1 MIKTIAKDK
10 GEHVSD
16 FPKLMKSTSSGNIV
30 LMNSSNGTCGA
41 GVVVVYKGGAIDVGH
56 YSNMWAIGMFED
68 YDGSVTLQN
77 A

>member
-1 MIKTIAKDK
+1 MIEAVENKKEKSAN
-10 GEHVSD
+10 

-56 YSNMWAIGMFED
+56 YSNMWTIDMFED

>member
-16 FPKLMKSTSSGNIV
+16 FPKLMKSTFSDTIV
-30 LMNSSNGTCGA
+30 LMTSYGTGT
-41 GVVVVYKGGAIDVGH
+41 VVMCEKGFHGIGH
-56 YSNMWAIGMFED
+56 YSNIWDMSVFED
-68 YDGSVTLQN
+68 YDGSVVLQN